1 MMYHDLMRTWL
12 ESGDHAKIAHA
23 RYRLTQPD
31 AESDPPPLPLRA
43 ASCLYRTRVDCC
55 VGRCWA
61 GLVVARGKLVRREE
75 CAACLEIAP

>member
-43 ASCLYRTRVDCC
+43 ASCL
-55 VGRCWA
+55 
-61 GLVVARGKLVRREE
+61 
-75 CAACLEIAP
+75 